1 MRDPDRCRLRDLGVA
16 VGRLPAGSLN
26 AITDVPGVR
35 VGHCTVSWG
44 GPELPQ
50 GSGPA
55 RTGVTAIFPPGDDLW
70 DGRVVA
76 GAHAANGVGELIGIS
91 AIREWGLVETPILL
105 TNSQSAGQAYD
116 ATVRWLIRRDPR
128 VGLDDAV
135 MPVVGECD
143 DGFLNDL
150 RGMHV
155 REEHVWAALES
166 AADGPVAEGCVGAG
180 TGMSCYDFKAGI
192 GTSSRLVTAHGRR
205 YTVGVLALTNFGVR
219 HRLLVDGV
227 PVGREIS
234 DLMPLENREGSCI
247 VVLATDAPLSA
258 RQCTRMAKRCS
269 LGLAATGSYAS
280 DGSGEIMLAISTAH
294 RVPRVSR
301 RAAGARQCGQRPDA
315 RALRGRRGRYRR
327 ERVQLA
333 HCRHHHDR
341 PRRQHGVRTAARPPG
356 GGAAPRRSRRAAA
369 RGLSAAARRSLSRLL
384 RAHILTP

>member
-1 MRDPDRCRLRDLGVA
+1 MTGPDRCRLRDLGVA
-16 VGRLPAGSLN
+16 VGRLPAGPLN

-135 MPVVGECD
+135 IPVVGECD

-155 REEHVWAALES
+155 REEHVWAALEA

-192 GTSSRLVTAHGRR
+192 GTSSRLVTAHGGR

-227 PVGREIS
+227 PVGREIT

-247 VVLATDAPLSA
+247 VVLATDAPLSS

-280 DGSGEIMLAISTAH
+280 DGSGEIMLAVSTAH
-294 RVPRVSR
+294 RVPRVSPELLALASVANDQMYELFEAAVDATAESVCNSLTAATTTVGRAGNTAYALPLDRLVEALR
-301 RAAGARQCGQRPDA
+301 RAGRDA
-315 RALRGRRGRYRR
+315 RL
-327 ERVQLA
+327 
-333 HCRHHHDR
+333 
-341 PRRQHGVRTAARPPG
+341 PG
-356 GGAAPRRSRRAAA
+356 A
-369 RGLSAAARRSLSRLL
+369 
-384 RAHILTP
+384 